1 MSGLIAKL
9 LAYWRAPRK
18 TFVLLHPLR
27 AAKFGLAY
35 LAGRKLFGN
44 EGGKEPKRRSARRHP
59 GRRVRR
65 PRQARTQHRPDGP
78 PSPEGVALS
87 TPTSRDA
94 PEGST
99 PT

>member
-35 LAGRKLFGN
+35 LAGRKLFGRD
-44 EGGKEPKRRSARRHP
+44 GGREPGTRRGRGRARHARRASSRGGESKTHP
-59 GRRVRR
+59 GAVDVSGRGTATTEGPPPRRR
-65 PRQARTQHRPDGP
+65 P
-78 PSPEGVALS
+78 
-87 TPTSRDA
+87 
-94 PEGST
+94 
-99 PT
+99 